1 MRLLYGQYLKRKK
14 IKKKNTAHSC
24 PLGVIQESRYQ
35 TLIQLIMKKTIS
47 ILFLLLLLLN
57 SCSNFLGI
65 YKFNLSEVERK
76 DKLSNSE
83 PITSSFQKNDS
94 LVFENN
100 QLKIVWF
107 PSTSDFRFILTN
119 KSTNNM
125 KIIWDE
131 SVYVNTDGFCR
142 MVMHQGTRFI
152 DKNITQ
158 KPSVI
163 VKGGKIEDLILP
175 TENVYFVNGQY
186 GGWQTMPLFKVWLN
200 TLEEFD
206 VIKKAYVG
214 KTVKILLPISIE
226 NSIQEYLFTFR
237 IEDFHR
243 KVY

>member
-1 MRLLYGQYLKRKK
+1 
-14 IKKKNTAHSC
+14 
-24 PLGVIQESRYQ
+24 
-35 TLIQLIMKKTIS
+35 MKKTIS
-47 ILFLLLLLLN
+47 ILFLLLFLN
-57 SCSNFLGI
+57 SCSSYMGI
-65 YKFNLSEVERK
+65 YKFNLSEVESK

-83 PITSSFQKNDS
+83 SITSSFQKNDS
-94 LVFENN
+94 LVYENN

-107 PSTSDFRFILTN
+107 PSASDFRFILTN

-142 MVMHQGTRFI
+142 AVIHQGTRFI
-152 DKNITQ
+152 DKDITQ

-175 TENVYFVNGQY
+175 TDNVYFVYGKY
-186 GGWQTMPLFKVWLN
+186 GGLWQTMPLFKVWLN

-206 VIKKAYVG
+206 LIKKECVG

-226 NSIQEYLFTFR
+226 NSIQEYMFTFR
-237 IEDFHR
+237 IEDFYR
-243 KVY
+243 KVYTSVPVKP